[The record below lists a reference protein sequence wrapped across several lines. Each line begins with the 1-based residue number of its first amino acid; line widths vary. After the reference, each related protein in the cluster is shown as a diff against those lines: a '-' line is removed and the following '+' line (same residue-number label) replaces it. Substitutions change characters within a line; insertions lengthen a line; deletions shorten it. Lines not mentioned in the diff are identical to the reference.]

1 MFSSSI
7 ENQKILKGC
16 IYSKDG
22 RCCAVYIENTME
34 NIAAFIARA
43 SNVPK
48 VELIDIADCFV
59 LGTMGSYLDSI
70 FDQGEFRVKLL
81 EKLIPMQTGEL
92 DIPEIKVSD
101 DNYEEMY
108 GVTKEEYLKWIT
120 ENTGYV
126 FR

>member
-22 RCCAVYIENTME
+22 RYRAVYIKNTIE

-43 SNVPK
+43 SSVPK
-48 VELIDIADCFV
+48 VELIDMADCFV
-59 LGTMGSYLDSI
+59 LGTMGSYLNTI

-92 DIPEIKVSD
+92 DIPEIKVSY